1 MLMPTMANRKFIA
14 LFAVMLAFSLGSA
27 LADDADSNTTLK
39 SDDGKVQLI
48 MPPGW
53 VAQKSSNPAA
63 ALEGRNDDSDA
74 FVMVVV
80 TDRSD
85 PYETLDDYAKGRR
98 DEVLS
103 HLVNARYTGPD
114 QLQIAGFKAQQYE
127 LHGTSPVSK
136 VDFGYF
142 LTIVRMRRHYLE
154 IISWST
160 ERHFSENAD
169 ALKSAAKG
177 ASYSG
182 DQ

>member
-1 MLMPTMANRKFIA
+1 MATRTLTILSA
-14 LFAVMLAFSLGSA
+14 ILFTLILGSA
-27 LADDADSNTTLK
+27 HADDADSNVTLK
-39 SDDGKVQLI
+39 SDDGKVQLV

-53 VAQKSSNPAA
+53 IRQKSSNPTA
-63 ALEGRNDDSDA
+63 ALECINDDSDA

-85 PYETLDDYAKGRR
+85 PYETLDDYAKERR

-103 HLVNARYTGPD
+103 HLVNAKYTGPD
-114 QLQIAGFKAQQYE
+114 PLQIDGFKAQQYE
-127 LHGTSPVSK
+127 VHGKSRVSK

-142 LTIVRMRRHYLE
+142 LTIVQMRRHYLE
-154 IISWST
+154 IVSWST
-160 ERHFSENAD
+160 ERHFPENAD

-177 ASYSG
+177 ATYSG